1 MAQQAPEADEDT
13 GAAQAASTDALY
25 ARATELKIKGRS
37 KMNRDDLEAAVAAA
51 EKALQGTAAA
61 AAAVALP
68 GAPVSLEQQEQTQA
82 EAAAKRAE
90 EAEKKPEGEPELQP
104 TPEQVNKVT
113 AAATSQLEAIAGDPD
128 LQPHLRRLV
137 VAELQKR
144 TEKARGEAALKQAQG
159 RMGRF
164 KVTKGGRYVTKDG
177 FPTEI
182 ATGSILTD
190 TSYDLEHVAKQGIQF
205 ERATSVRTAHD
216 ELGNQRTEAH

>member
-1 MAQQAPEADEDT
+1 MAQQQASEDEDV
-13 GAAQAASTDALY
+13 GATEQASTDALY
-25 ARATELKIKGRS
+25 ARATELKVRGRS

-51 EKALQGTAAA
+51 EKALAVTAAA

-82 EAAAKRAE
+82 EALAKRAA
-90 EAEKKPEGEPELQP
+90 EAEKKPEEEPEQQA
-104 TPEQVNKVT
+104 TPEQANKIKQ
-113 AAATSQLEAIAGDPD
+113 AATDQLQAIAGDPE
-128 LQPHLRRLV
+128 LRPHLRRLV
-137 VAELQKR
+137 VAELQLR
-144 TEKARGEAALKQAQG
+144 TERSRAESAHKQAQG

-164 KVTKGGRYVTKDG
+164 KVTRGGRYVTKDG

-190 TSYDLEHVAKQGIQF
+190 TSFDLEHVSKQGILF
-205 ERATSVRTAHD
+205 ERAQSVRTAHD